1 MPKIAKVLIDGAA
14 SDLQFDYA
22 VPDEWGN
29 RVFPGCRV
37 RIPLRNRPATGTVMA
52 VAEAPDPGAA
62 WLSKLKPI
70 QSFID
75 EEPILTPPLFALA
88 DWIAEYYMTPR
99 EAVLRSM
106 IPQAARSGEGTEK
119 IRKLVVL
126 AAEPDPEAMAKL
138 RKKAKRQAELV
149 DFLVAQTEKQS
160 FLAELTGDALG
171 FSRQAIAA
179 LEVAGVVRIVDEAV
193 ARDPFAGESFVLSE
207 PLELN
212 EEQRVALGQVI
223 EAIESEEESARKPI
237 LLHGVTGSG
246 KTEVYLQAIQ
256 HVIDQGKGAIVM
268 VPEISLTPQ
277 TADRFKQRFAAM
289 QNEVAILHSH
299 LSAGERHD
307 EWRKVLRRQARI
319 VIGARSAIFA
329 PIRDLGLI
337 VVDEEHENS
346 YKQETQPRYHGR
358 DLAVVRAH
366 LEKCAVLLG
375 SATPSLESWKNA
387 ISGKYRLAEL
397 KGRIDDRTMP
407 LIRVIDMRIEARK
420 MAGGPAILSSKLR
433 EAIEFRLAESEQV
446 ILFLNRRGFARSLL
460 CPECGHVAECPHCSL
475 ALTFHREED
484 RLMCHLCGYAKVSP
498 KRCPECNSRSIS
510 FAGYG
515 TEKVETVLRQVFDKA
530 RIARVDTDTM
540 RKKNQLSDTLKAFKT
555 RKIDILI
562 GTQMIAKGLHFP
574 NVTLVGVLNAD
585 IGLHVPDFRASE
597 RTFQLLTQ
605 VAGRAGRGD
614 VAGEVVVQTFTPHA
628 PAIQFARH
636 HDFDGFAT
644 QELALRD
651 QFRFPPCL
659 HLAIITV
666 RSPHK
671 ERAEFS
677 LQTLHRRLKRHLPES
692 VELTEPLPSPL
703 VRSHDQWRFQVTMKS
718 GSARRMARHE
728 RDVLAGLT
736 FPEDVLVTVD
746 MDAHNLS

>member
-1 MPKIAKVLIDGAA
+1 MPNIARVLIDGAA

-22 VPDEWGN
+22 VPDDWAG

-52 VAEAPDPGAA
+52 VLEEPDAGAT
-62 WLSKLKPI
+62 WLAKLKPL
-70 QSFID
+70 QSLID
-75 EEPILTPPLFALA
+75 EEPVLTPPLFALA
-88 DWIAEYYMTPR
+88 DWIADYYLTPR

-119 IRKLVVL
+119 TRKLVTLLSEPDAEAL
-126 AAEPDPEAMAKL
+126 AAL
-138 RKKAKRQAELV
+138 RKRSKRQAELV
-149 DFLVAQTEKQS
+149 DHLAAQTGRHA
-160 FLAELTGDALG
+160 FLTELTGKDLG
-171 FSRQAIAA
+171 FSRQVITA
-179 LEVAGVVRIVDEAV
+179 LEKAGLVSVADGAV
-193 ARDPFAGESFVLSE
+193 ARDPFASE
-207 PLELN
+207 TYLASGPLELN
-212 EEQRVALGQVI
+212 AEQRTALDAVI
-223 EAIESEEESARKPI
+223 QAIESPDDAGRKPI

-256 HVIDQGKGAIVM
+256 HVIDRGQGAIVL

-277 TADRFKQRFAAM
+277 TADRFKQRFAAI
-289 QNEVAILHSH
+289 QREVAVLHSH
-299 LSAGERHD
+299 LSSGERHD
-307 EWRKVLRRQARI
+307 EWRKVLRREARI

-375 SATPSLESWKNA
+375 SATPSLESWRNVQ
-387 ISGKYRLAEL
+387 SGKYRLTEL
-397 KGRIDDRTMP
+397 RGRIDDRTLP
-407 LIRVIDMRIEARK
+407 LIRVIDMRLETRK
-420 MAGGPAILSSKLR
+420 QGGGLAILSSKLR
-433 EAIEFRLAESEQV
+433 EAIDARLAESEQI
-446 ILFLNRRGFARSLL
+446 ILFLNRRGFARSLQ

-475 ALTFHREED
+475 ALTYHKEDD
-484 RLMCHLCGYAKVSP
+484 RLICHLCGYARVAP
-498 KRCPECNSRSIS
+498 QRCPECSSRGITL
-510 FAGYG
+510 AGYG
-515 TEKVETVLRQVFDKA
+515 TEKVESVLRQVFDKA

-540 RKKNQLSDTLKAFKT
+540 RKKNQLSDTLKAFKA
-555 RKIDILI
+555 RKIDILV

-614 VAGEVVVQTFTPHA
+614 VAGEVIVQTFTPHA
-628 PAIQFARH
+628 PSIQFARH
-636 HDFDGFAT
+636 HDYEGFAA
-644 QELALRD
+644 QELILRD
-651 QFRFPPCL
+651 QFQFPPAL
-659 HLAIITV
+659 HLAVVTV
-666 RSPHK
+666 RSVHK

-677 LQTLHRRLKRHLPES
+677 LQTLHRRLKRHLPPGI
-692 VELTEPLPSPL
+692 ELTEPLPSPL

-718 GSARRMARHE
+718 PSARRLARHLRE
-728 RDVLAGLT
+728 TLAGLT
-736 FPEDVLVTVD
+736 FPEDVLVTID
-746 MDAHNLS
+746 MDAYSLS